1 VRGAGWDVVRY
12 DPLRSIESRRALL
25 LSRLGIRCVY
35 DVGANVGQ
43 YGEGLRKNGYGEK
56 IVSFEPLSSAYS
68 SLSERA
74 RADGRWD
81 THQLAVGAEAG
92 ELEIHVSQNSY
103 SSSALPILEK
113 HVTNAPESAY
123 VSSEIARVEPLDAL
137 VDRREVSS
145 TPSFLKID
153 VQGFEASVL
162 DGAVETLKHVRGV
175 ELELSLEPLYE
186 GQTLM
191 APMVERMR
199 GSGFRLVSIEPAFA
213 ERESGHLLQVDG
225 IFTRF
230 A

>member
-1 VRGAGWDVVRY
+1 MRGAGWDLVRY
-12 DPLRSIESRRALL
+12 DPLRSIESRRSVL

-35 DVGANVGQ
+35 DVGANIGQ
-43 YGEGLRKNGYGEK
+43 YGEGLRKNGYEGK
-56 IVSFEPLSSAYS
+56 IVSFEPLSSAYAR
-68 SLSERA
+68 LRERA

-81 THQLAVGAEAG
+81 THQVAVGAEAG
-92 ELEIHVSQNSY
+92 ELEIHVSRNSY

-113 HVTNAPESAY
+113 HVTSAPESAY
-123 VSSEIARVEPLDAL
+123 VSSEIAPVKPLDAL
-137 VDRREVSS
+137 VDRHELAS

-162 DGAVETLKHVRGV
+162 DGAVETLRHMRGV

-199 GSGFRLVSIEPAFA
+199 QLGFGLVSLEPGFA
-213 ERESGHLLQVDG
+213 EPESGHLLQVDG

-230 A
+230 G